1 MESATDHA
9 LFFWQTAMRMRLQG
23 IDAPERG
30 QERQDKLGLTTNCQ
44 QSTGYSSMPNAALPV
59 K

>member
-1 MESATDHA
+1 
-9 LFFWQTAMRMRLQG
+9 MRIRLQG

-44 QSTGYSSMPNAALPV
+44 QSTGYSSMPNAALP
-59 K
+59 